1 VFNFDQLALPLIQA
15 PMAGGITTPQL
26 VAAVAN
32 HGGVGSFGFAYST
45 PEKIH
50 ADLMAV
56 QTLTSGPI
64 NANFFVFSPVRLPSD
79 ETQINAMQALRSLGI
94 DGVQSLS
101 IPAEPFYP
109 ELMEQLEPIWK
120 ARPAILSFHF
130 GLPPDGVIAKAHA
143 LGIAVGISA
152 TSLAEALAIESASAD
167 FIVAQGIEAGGHRG
181 QFDLQA
187 KDDALSTLEL
197 TAQLAKHCR
206 IPIVAAGGIM
216 NGAHIQNALAKG
228 AQAVQLGTAFLC
240 CDESGAPPSYRDY
253 LLHQQDRPT
262 TLTSTFSG
270 RLARGLENTF
280 TRTMQ
285 DKTTLPFPIQNT
297 LTGPMRQWAVAQSDA
312 EYQSLWAGTAYAQV
326 RSMSAKDLMQ
336 ELRNEI
342 EVQQ

>member
-1 VFNFDQLALPLIQA
+1 VFNFTQLNLPIIQA

-32 HGGVGSFGFAYST
+32 QGGVGSFGFAYSA

-50 ADLMAV
+50 ADLVAA
-56 QTLTSGPI
+56 QSLTSGPI
-64 NANFFVFSPVRLPSD
+64 NANFFVFSSVCLPSD
-79 ETQINAMQALRSLGI
+79 QMQKNAIHALCSLGV
-94 DGVQSLS
+94 DGVQSLT

-109 ELMEQLEPIWK
+109 NLMGQLEPIWNT
-120 ARPAILSFHF
+120 RPAILSFHF
-130 GLPPDGVIAKAHA
+130 GLPPEGVIEKAHA

-187 KDDALSTLEL
+187 KDEALSTLEL
-197 TAQLAKHCR
+197 TAQLAKHCQ

-216 NGAHIQNALAKG
+216 NGAHIQNALVKG
-228 AQAVQLGTAFLC
+228 AQAAQMGTAFLC
-240 CDESGAPPSYRDY
+240 CDESGTPPSYRHY
-253 LLHQQDRPT
+253 LLHKQDRPT
-262 TLTSTFSG
+262 TLTKAFSG

-285 DKTTLPFPIQNT
+285 DQTTLPFPIQNI
-297 LTGPMRQWAVAQSDA
+297 LTGPMRQWAVAQNDA

-326 RSMSAKDLMQ
+326 RSMSTKDLMQ
-336 ELRNEI
+336 QLRHEI
-342 EVQQ
+342 KVQQ